1 MALSAALRAD
11 PSELLWGPGGALPC
25 PAASHSQ
32 GTQPSQPQAGWPA
45 ELGQTLNTEKGL
57 IPPRASRLL
66 GSSSRFP
73 LHCRGLIMT

>member
-11 PSELLWGPGGALPC
+11 PSELLWGPGGGLPC

-32 GTQPSQPQAGWPA
+32 GTQPSQPQTGWPE

-57 IPPRASRLL
+57 ITSTGEQASWEFLTVSPSLPRIL
-66 GSSSRFP
+66 
-73 LHCRGLIMT
+73 